1 MIYLNAYSDNILV
14 SASKCYRDRVLVL
27 DLYRVGGLDS
37 VHALLV
43 DDDQD
48 EDGGAHRHHGGRHD
62 DGGHCQVVLATDTSL
77 ALELARDSALQLRLC
92 HHCLP
97 SSFYHAFMLRTA
109 FSELQ

>member
-1 MIYLNAYSDNILV
+1 MIYLNTYSNNILD
-14 SASKCYRDRVLVL
+14 SASNCYRDRVLVL

-48 EDGGAHRHHGGRHD
+48 EDGCAHRHHGGRHD
-62 DGGHCQVVLATDTSL
+62 DGGHGQVVLATNTSL
-77 ALELARDSALQLRLC
+77 ALEMARASALQPRVR

-97 SSFYHAFMLRTA
+97 STH
-109 FSELQ
+109 

>member
-1 MIYLNAYSDNILV
+1 MIYLNTYSNNILV
-14 SASKCYRDRVLVL
+14 SASNCYRDRVLVL
-27 DLYRVGGLDS
+27 DLYRVGGLDP

-62 DGGHCQVVLATDTSL
+62 DGGHGQVVLATNTSL
-77 ALELARDSALQLRLC
+77 ALEMARASALQPRLR

-97 SSFYHAFMLRTA
+97 STH
-109 FSELQ
+109 